1 MKRLFD
7 GDRTG
12 AMEMFRQCLETG
24 QVNFFEFARA
34 RIELA
39 ALTKP

>member
-1 MKRLFD
+1 MELF
-7 GDRTG
+7 G
-12 AMEMFRQCLETG
+12 QCLDTK
-24 QVNFFEFARA
+24 QVNFFEFASA